1 MSDRISGVFR
11 HNVMSTQQKKKKKKK
26 ALPRNSNPR
35 LLHQRHDSH
44 PGILLWTS
52 NLIRRIIRLCIL
64 RFRVTIQFYEYKD
77 FQLRMKRF
85 KELSWL
91 IPNYISFFKFFNT
104 ILPGIFFNFR
114 LKRRMIGSYNL
125 KQPFFPFIILS
136 FRSAYNIFIIY

>member
-11 HNVMSTQQKKKKKKK
+11 HNVTSTQQKKKKKRKLFHGIPIPDYYINVTIVTLESYSG
-26 ALPRNSNPR
+26 LPIWS
-35 LLHQRHDSH
+35 
-44 PGILLWTS
+44 T
-52 NLIRRIIRLCIL
+52 RIIRLCIL